1 MFDRLIEQLK
11 ANPKSIVFTEG
22 NDPRILE
29 ASSRLNT
36 GNFLTPILIG
46 NVEEVQA
53 VAKENGFNI
62 EGIKIIDPNNY
73 ADLDKMADK
82 MVELRKGKMTKEECV
97 ATLKRGNYFG
107 TMLVQMGIAD
117 SLLGGATYS
126 TADTVRPALQLI
138 KTKPGNKIVSSC
150 FILTRPAAFGGSDMI
165 AMVTAPSTLIRM
177 RMNWWRSAPR
187 SPSAPRHSAS
197 SRALPT

>member
-1 MFDRLIEQLK
+1 MFDKLIEQLK

-36 GNFLTPILIG
+36 GNFLAPILIG

-53 VAKENGFNI
+53 VAKEHGFNI
-62 EGIKIIDPNNY
+62 EGIRIVDPNNY
-73 ADLDKMADK
+73 EDLDKMADK
-82 MVELRKGKMTKEECV
+82 MVELRKGKMTKEECT

-117 SLLGGATYS
+117 SLQGRQQDCLLLLYS
-126 TADTVRPALQLI
+126 D
-138 KTKPGNKIVSSC
+138 
-150 FILTRPAAFGGSDMI
+150 
-165 AMVTAPSTLIRM
+165 PSGRI
-177 RMNWWRSAPR
+177 WRQ
-187 SPSAPRHSAS
+187 RHD
-197 SRALPT
+197 RHG